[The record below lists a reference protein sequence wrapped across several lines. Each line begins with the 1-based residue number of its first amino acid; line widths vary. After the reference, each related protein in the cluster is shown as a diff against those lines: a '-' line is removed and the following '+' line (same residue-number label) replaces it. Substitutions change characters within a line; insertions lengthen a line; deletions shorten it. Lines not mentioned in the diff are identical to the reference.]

1 MEESRDSNRKVNAG
15 IRPRDYPSPRWS
27 AWPWATAKA
36 SDSRRALSS
45 VHLAD
50 HYPVQGVKFSL
61 RSGAD
66 VARLWNVQPHVYQPI
81 ELVILRWTA
90 AELDVPRTKYT
101 SKRLETRSREWSR
114 AIYFE
119 RPRERGRERGRART
133 IYYNTVQLLLSS
145 NISLSLSF
153 IVKTREENYYVIRFP
168 FLLRSF
174 LEGNDL
180 PFFFKPILII
190 IIIIT
195 IIRENT

>member
-1 MEESRDSNRKVNAG
+1 MEESRDSDLSKSKRWHTATRLPLPPM
-15 IRPRDYPSPRWS
+15 IRLTMSHCQSFRQS
-27 AWPWATAKA
+27 ACSFFCA
-36 SDSRRALSS
+36 ST
-45 VHLAD
+45 AD

-119 RPRERGRERGRART
+119 RPREREGGREREFERASTTTRGSIT
-133 IYYNTVQLLLSS
+133 
-145 NISLSLSF
+145 F
-153 IVKTREENYYVIRFP
+153 IV
-168 FLLRSF
+168 
-174 LEGNDL
+174 
-180 PFFFKPILII
+180 
-190 IIIIT
+190 
-195 IIRENT
+195 